1 MVAEAPPG
9 LFRPV
14 IGAKNPW
21 GWAPRLHRE
30 PSERLLDL

>member
-21 GWAPRLHRE
+21 GWAPRHRE